1 MAEVFAQQ
9 PTHYPSG
16 GEPMEFTTINI
27 LVYIVFP
34 LLLFLF
40 LFLANRRK
48 KKKKVA
54 DENAGQASH

>member
-1 MAEVFAQQ
+1 MSVVFAQQ

-34 LLLFLF
+34 VLLFVF
-40 LFLANRRK
+40 LFFANRK
-48 KKKKVA
+48 KKKKKENL
-54 DENAGQASH
+54 ENAG